1 MKYNIHQFPSPGFLT
16 YQLTEDQMDF
26 LWKRIDVAKTK
37 NQVNDQL
44 AGNISRSFDMGL
56 DDIDPILKIVVP
68 LFTSL

>member
-37 NQVNDQL
+37 NQDNDQL
-44 AGNISRSFDMGL
+44 AG
-56 DDIDPILKIVVP
+56 K
-68 LFTSL
+68 